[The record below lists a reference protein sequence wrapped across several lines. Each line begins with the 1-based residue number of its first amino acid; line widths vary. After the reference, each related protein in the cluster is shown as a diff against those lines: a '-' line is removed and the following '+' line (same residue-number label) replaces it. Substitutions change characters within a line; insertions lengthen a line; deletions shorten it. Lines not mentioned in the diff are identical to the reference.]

1 MQILYKR
8 GLVMHELSYILD
20 IINSVQ
26 EVKEKENLLEIKK
39 IVVDV
44 GQMSGVVPFYL
55 HKYYDEAIKGTF
67 LEHTELITN
76 EVEVKILCESCGKEY
91 TPDKEN
97 RYRCPACGERKGK
110 LIQGKGIII
119 KEIVVEDDDN
129 MHQ

>member
-1 MQILYKR
+1 
-8 GLVMHELSYILD
+8 MHELSYILD

-55 HKYYDEAIKGTF
+55 HKYYKDAIKGTF
-67 LEHTELITN
+67 LEYTELITN
-76 EVEVKILCESCGKEY
+76 EVAVKILCEGCGKEY

-97 RYRCPACGERKGK
+97 RYKCPECGERKGK

-119 KEIVVEDDDN
+119 KEIVVEDDK
-129 MHQ
+129 